1 MDKNYLTVT
10 EIKEMINTIKK
21 NDLIPLEDMPEY
33 DLLLSQVV
41 DFFNVEHKISNDY
54 DFTKN
59 MIQNYIKYG
68 LIITPKN
75 GKKKAYSKEHLIYLS
90 LIRNLKSIIKTNK
103 IGEIFDPVFKDMSTS
118 EDDLVPLEDI
128 YKAFVGL
135 SKDALDLYSNN
146 IDIDFNSISKYLPK
160 NLNENDEKNY
170 AVFIAVIDLLV
181 QSSARK
187 RLAEA
192 LIDKYFS

>member
-1 MDKNYLTVT
+1 MCKTYLTKS
-10 EIKEMINTIKK
+10 EIKEMIDSIKK
-21 NDLIPLEDMPEY
+21 NDLIPLDDMPEY

-41 DFFNVEHKISNDY
+41 DFFNIEHKINDDY
-54 DFTKN
+54 ELTKH
-59 MIQNYIKYG
+59 MIQNYIKDG
-68 LIITPKN
+68 LLLTPKN
-75 GKKKAYSKEHLIYLS
+75 GKKKAYSKEHLIYLC

-103 IGEIFDPVFKDMSTS
+103 INEIFAPIFKNMSTS

-128 YKAFVGL
+128 YKAFISL
-135 SKDALDLYSNN
+135 SKNALDLYSDN
-146 IDIDFNSISKYLPK
+146 IDIDFKSISQYLPK
-160 NLNENDEKNY
+160 HLNESDKKNY